1 MEILFECLFEFL
13 ADFVVEILAVGGEA
27 LLGNKRQLSKAQ
39 KQWLRFG
46 SAVVSVATILCLVL
60 GIVWLCTDGAS
71 ALNITLTAIG
81 GGLLLLWLVLI
92 VITWGLRRRRCK
104 VAAINTDTTTES
116 V

>member
-27 LLGNKRQLSKAQ
+27 LVGNKRQLSKVQ

-46 SAVVSVATILCLVL
+46 SAVVSVTTILCLVL
-60 GIVWLCTDGAS
+60 GIVWLCTDGVS

-92 VITWGLRRRRCK
+92 VITWGLRRRRRK